1 MSPGSNR
8 IHIEAYTSDGLTQIS
23 NLKISGVT
31 DNAASDEIIIK
42 VKNAS
47 LYAASSVLIGV
58 IRSDYLINDPAG
70 ESQDVSYERGSE
82 VVAEKWVEAR
92 LLETDAWTPIA
103 EAPVD
108 SFEIGALA
116 AGESRTLRLR
126 VNVPASPSSSFD
138 IYFCFVFR
146 ALAA

>member
-1 MSPGSNR
+1 MSR
-8 IHIEAYTSDGLTQIS
+8 IHIEVYTSDGLTQIS
-23 NLKISGVT
+23 NLRISGVT
-31 DNAASDEIIIK
+31 DTSASDEIVVK

-47 LYAASSVLIGV
+47 IYAASSVLVGV
-58 IRSDYLINDPAG
+58 VRSDFLINSPAG
-70 ESQDVSYERGSE
+70 ETQTVSYERGSE

-92 LLETDAWTPIA
+92 LLASDVWTPIG

-126 VNVPASPSSSFD
+126 VSVPASPSSSFD
-138 IYFCFVFR
+138 IYFCLVFR